1 MSDPL
6 EIRPVFAPRPAGT
19 YTSHVVLPGALT
31 PTQCGKVIDLGES
44 LRLDD
49 GELASDAP
57 RDDALRRSKVAWI
70 APEPHTG
77 WLFDKLARLA
87 QKANRRY
94 GFDLTGFGEDLQY
107 TVYDE
112 PGAFYTWHQ
121 DGLTGDVATR
131 KLALVVQ
138 LSDPGDYEG
147 ADLELFDSVAD
158 LSADEL
164 SAANAERRRRGT
176 VVAFP
181 AFEYHRVTPLV
192 SGIRRS
198 LVVWLSG
205 PPFR

>member
-1 MSDPL
+1 VSDPL
-6 EIRPVFAPRPAGT
+6 DIRPVFPPRAAGP

-31 PTQCGKVIDLGES
+31 PRQCDAVVELGES

-49 GELASDAP
+49 GQLASDTP
-57 RDDALRRSKVAWI
+57 PDDALRRSKVAWI
-70 APEPHTG
+70 EPSPDTG

-121 DGLTGDVATR
+121 DGLTGEVASR

-138 LSDPGDYEG
+138 LSDPDDYEG
-147 ADLELFDSVAD
+147 ADLELFDAVAD
-158 LSADEL
+158 LVPEDL
-164 SAANAERRRRGT
+164 AASNLERRQRGT
-176 VVAFP
+176 AVAFP

-192 SGIRRS
+192 SGVRRS
-198 LVVWLSG
+198 LVVWISG